1 MYSEVRV
8 VESSEVSVK
17 IIKTLFNSIIDSV
30 WRKLRLNKD
39 SETCVVVQLSRN
51 YLKYKMKSN
60 LIVLPDI
67 TANDISEDDN
77 MSQFVD
83 DSLPDNVSEHLQ
95 KTVFLQVGIVQ
106 LKIEEQH
113 GHGVLFIVN
122 HH

>member
-1 MYSEVRV
+1 ME
-8 VESSEVSVK
+8 
-17 IIKTLFNSIIDSV
+17 FF
-30 WRKLRLNKD
+30 
-39 SETCVVVQLSRN
+39 
-51 YLKYKMKSN
+51 

-67 TANDISEDDN
+67 TANDISQDDD
-77 MSQFVD
+77 MSQLVD